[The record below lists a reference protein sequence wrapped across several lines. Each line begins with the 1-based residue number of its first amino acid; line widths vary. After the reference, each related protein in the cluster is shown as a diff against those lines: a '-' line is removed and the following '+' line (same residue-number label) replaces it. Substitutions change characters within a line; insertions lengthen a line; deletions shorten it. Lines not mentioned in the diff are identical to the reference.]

1 MSATLISSLA
11 LSEAWAQIPAAP
23 GDEGVAPP
31 DEEPD
36 EAFEPALPPSPVPA
50 PETSMGP
57 GHTPG
62 LLQPRV
68 ETAEAGDQTRRTPSR
83 PGPKRDDLPVV
94 RVLDILSR

>member
-50 PETSMGP
+50 PETSG
-57 GHTPG
+57 
-62 LLQPRV
+62 
-68 ETAEAGDQTRRTPSR
+68 SR
-83 PGPKRDDLPVV
+83 SEQIVKMMRQAMANA
-94 RVLDILSR
+94 RKSRSRQASKTGVPPHS

>member
-1 MSATLISSLA
+1 MERPQESPSRLAMLTTLLCRLRRTLVSATLISSLA

-50 PETSMGP
+50 PETSG
-57 GHTPG
+57 
-62 LLQPRV
+62 
-68 ETAEAGDQTRRTPSR
+68 SR
-83 PGPKRDDLPVV
+83 SEQIVKMMRQAMANA
-94 RVLDILSR
+94 RKS